1 MFDGQSGS
9 SCPILRVNFC
19 HLLFTQN
26 RSQSKRI
33 GCRLLSFQ
41 LLLFVKS
48 YTEESMAKLVHPLSD
63 ASIQRLVIGE
73 KKTDGHCKGLMVE
86 RMKDGRIFWR
96 IKFKAI
102 NDAGE
107 LAWTRRS
114 LGVYP

>member
-1 MFDGQSGS
+1 
-9 SCPILRVNFC
+9 
-19 HLLFTQN
+19 
-26 RSQSKRI
+26 
-33 GCRLLSFQ
+33 
-41 LLLFVKS
+41 
-48 YTEESMAKLVHPLSD
+48 
-63 ASIQRLVIGE
+63 VIGE

-114 LGVYP
+114 IGEYP